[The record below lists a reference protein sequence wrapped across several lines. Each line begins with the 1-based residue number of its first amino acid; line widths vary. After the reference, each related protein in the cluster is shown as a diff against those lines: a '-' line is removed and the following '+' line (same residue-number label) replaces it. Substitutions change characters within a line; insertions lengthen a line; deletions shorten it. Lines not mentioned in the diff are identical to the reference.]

1 VSDLPAI
8 LRRDDALLCE
18 HGGMGLARRNILTKQ
33 VLVDLNGDIDILQQ
47 GVGVAREAATPH
59 IVAHDAF
66 A

>member
-1 VSDLPAI
+1 M
-8 LRRDDALLCE
+8 LCE